1 MVWDLK
7 PVVLATAA
15 SFFGI
20 LCVNLVLERKWLLLQ
35 TVLQS
40 SYIKPY
46 FDRRVCCLVWQVK
59 APSKI
64 LFSNTLLI
72 IFFAISDSDDSLDVG
87 FTHSLFWLEAWRWS
101 HASRQRTW
109 KWKKSLAS
117 PYRRLSHCTL
127 LLFMCKIVAL
137 VHRWPRR

>member
-101 HASRQRTW
+101 HAREHENERKVWHHLTEGSATVRCSYSCV
-109 KWKKSLAS
+109 KL
-117 PYRRLSHCTL
+117 
-127 LLFMCKIVAL
+127 
-137 VHRWPRR
+137 